1 MEIIKKLTLSSQN
14 VIRKKPSNQK
24 NGDQYLFSNEY
35 KRKLPNFSAVLKK
48 NSFIPPCGRLFNGFT
63 LNLLQ
68 FNTGINRK
76 AIFKSYL
83 KSFLFLMKVRKVT
96 KFKNILYI
104 TNSNSNNFFHWTLDV
119 LQKLEFLDQFRNE
132 LFNSKLK
139 IIIPCNH
146 IDDYIKKSLKAFN
159 LDFYFQKQNEII
171 LSKRSILLPDIAQ
184 PTGNYRGEIVNKL
197 SQRMRCYWNN
207 KYSNKKY
214 KNKIYI
220 SRKNSIKRRL
230 ANEDE
235 IIPILK
241 KNGFNILDFDDL
253 NFEKQLTYILNCD
266 ILISVHGAG
275 LSHMLWMKPGSK
287 VLEIRAKNNINDN
300 CYFALASELN
310 HNYYYFIADK
320 TNTKKSYHQSDLLI
334 NKNSFEL
341 ELKKILINS

>member
-1 MEIIKKLTLSSQN
+1 MKIIKKLKLSSQN

-24 NGDQYLFSNEY
+24 NGDHYLFSNEY

-48 NSFIPPCGRLFNGFT
+48 NSFIPPCGRLFNGLT

-76 AIFKSYL
+76 GLFKSYL

-104 TNSNSNNFFHWTLDV
+104 TNSNSHNFFHWTLDV

-139 IIIPCNH
+139 IIIPCDH
-146 IDDYIKKSLKAFN
+146 FDDYVKKSLKAFN
-159 LDFYFQKQNEII
+159 LNIYFQKKNEII
-171 LSKRSILLPDIAQ
+171 LSNKSILLPDIA
-184 PTGNYRGEIVNKL
+184 PTGNYRKEIINKL
-197 SQRMRCYWNN
+197 SLRMRYYWNS
-207 KYSNKKY
+207 KYSNQKY
-214 KNKIYI
+214 ENKIYI
-220 SRKNSIKRRL
+220 SRKNSSRRKL
-230 ANEDE
+230 VNEEE

-241 KNGFNILDFDDL
+241 KNGFKILDFDDL
-253 NFEKQLTYILNCD
+253 NFEKQLKYIFNSDVLLS
-266 ILISVHGAG
+266 IHGAG
-275 LSHMLWMKPGSK
+275 LTHMLWMKPRSK
-287 VLEIRAKNNINDN
+287 IMEIRAKNNINDN
-300 CYFALASELN
+300 CYFTLASDLN

-320 TNTKKSYHQSDLLI
+320 TNPKNSYHQSDLLI

-341 ELKKILINS
+341 ELKKCF